1 MKIVLIFL
9 TLFFSACTTTQPHVS
24 EYRLAPNIQEQE
36 YMAKQCRDK
45 SLKVGQVFSSNTLM
59 SQKMKYNQTEYQES
73 VFTQSKWA
81 RTPNKAISDAL
92 VKSIRSSALFSNTST
107 YKSRTKADLLLEA
120 DIEKFIQYFE
130 QENEKSYVEV
140 VLTFNL
146 LNTNNSKSLSHSTF
160 TAKIDVGS
168 VDAKG
173 GVIALNLGLSKVLY
187 ETNIWLNGVCK

>member
-9 TLFFSACTTTQPHVS
+9 TLFFSACTTIQPHVS

-59 SQKMKYNQTEYQES
+59 SQKMKYIQAEYQES

-92 VKSIRSSALFSNTST
+92 VKSIRSSALFFNTST

-120 DIEKFIQYFE
+120 DVEKFIQYFK

-160 TAKIDVGS
+160 TAKIDAGS
-168 VDAKG
+168 LDAKG
-173 GVIALNLGLSKVLY
+173 GVIALNLGLSRVLY